1 VTGTGL
7 LLLVAVLLLL
17 RQNILVVLG
26 AVVAYCYLVFAD
38 GTLGYIVLD
47 AWDAANRELLLS
59 IPLYVL
65 AGNIM
70 GRGAIATR
78 LVRVARAVTAPV
90 PAGLAIAAVASCALF
105 AAVSG
110 SGTVTLLAIGSVMY
124 PALVAA
130 GYPRPFAIG
139 LLCAGGTLGIIIP
152 PSIPLIL
159 YGVMTQTSVTDL
171 FIAGIGPGF
180 VLAGLFVAYALVRH
194 WRLRGGAFDGA
205 ELASAVRS
213 GAFALAMPV
222 VILGGI
228 YSGRFTATESAAVA
242 VVYAM
247 VVEAF
252 VHREL
257 GAAALREVIVDTAR
271 MLGALFPVLMLAL
284 ALNVFL
290 TYEQVPERL
299 VGLLSAWLTE
309 PAPFLLATN
318 ALLLVVGCLIDIG
331 SAILILAPLLHP
343 VGVALGL
350 DPVHL
355 GIVMVVNLELGY
367 LTPPMGLNLVV
378 AMLAFREGFGM
389 ICRAVLPFIALML
402 AGLMVVTFWP
412 QLTLALV
419 R

>member
-1 VTGTGL
+1 MAGAGL
-7 LLLVAVLLLL
+7 ALVVLALLVL
-17 RQNILVVLG
+17 RQNVVVILG
-26 AVVAYCYLVFAD
+26 VALAFSYVTVA
-38 GTLGYIVLD
+38 GGGVGYIVLD
-47 AWDAANRELLLS
+47 AWEAANKELLLS
-59 IPLYVL
+59 VPLYVL

-70 GRGAIATR
+70 GRGAIARR
-78 LVRVARAVTAPV
+78 LIRVAQAVTAPV
-90 PAGLAIAAVASCALF
+90 PAGLAVATVGSCALF

-124 PALVAA
+124 PALVQA
-130 GYPRPFAIG
+130 GYPRGFAIG

-171 FIAGIGPGF
+171 FIAGLGPGAL
-180 VLAGLFVAYALVRH
+180 LAGLFVGYALVRH
-194 WRLRGGAFDGA
+194 WRLRAGRFDAA
-205 ELASAVRS
+205 EVVAAVRS

-242 VVYAM
+242 VVYAIL
-247 VVEAF
+247 VELA

-257 GAAALREVIVDTAR
+257 RLAGLRDVLAETAR

-290 TYEQVPERL
+290 TYEQVPEQL
-299 VGLLSAWLTE
+299 VELLSQGVTDPVA
-309 PAPFLLATN
+309 FLLATN
-318 ALLLVVGCLIDIG
+318 VLLLVVGCLVDIA

-343 VGVALGL
+343 VGTALGV

-355 GIVMVVNLELGY
+355 GIVIVVNLELGY

-378 AMLAFREGFGM
+378 AMLAFREGFGTV
-389 ICRAVLPFIALML
+389 CRAVLPFIGLML
-402 AGLMVVTFWP
+402 AGVLAVTLWP
-412 QLTLALV
+412 ALTLALV